1 MKSLY
6 EILDVAFDASDEE
19 IKRAYKQMAL
29 KYHPDKSRT
38 RNAED
43 RFKQIRRAYEVLAD
57 NKKRDLYDR
66 LGSDGVTIEQE
77 GSEMMN
83 LSSRLDKSFS
93 VSMEEIN
100 VSPKQQQPPRAT
112 SKKRVGPRSEKLYAS
127 QQDLTTTRRRRA
139 EQRDESSTTTKQP
152 RKKSKSRTRRKS
164 CDAADGAATSKVI
177 AKIKPQPAKV
187 DPSHAKHQMEDVGEK
202 VSSSTLLRVGACV
215 LFGLAVLNLIK
226 NLIYGIMLLVQL
238 AINAAFI
245 AILYFVLTGRVA
257 NIWQECQHFV
267 GNFWTISS
275 DLLMKIVQSLL
286 RR

>member
-6 EILDVAFDASDEE
+6 EILDVAVDANDEE

-66 LGSDGVTIEQE
+66 LGTTEQE
-77 GSEMMN
+77 GSEMMD
-83 LSSRLDKSFS
+83 LSSARLDKSFS

-100 VSPKQQQPPRAT
+100 VSPKQQPPRAA

-127 QQDLTTTRRRRA
+127 QQDLATTTRRRRA

-164 CDAADGAATSKVI
+164 CDAVDGAASSKVI

-202 VSSSTLLRVGACV
+202 VSTSALLRVGVSV

>member
-66 LGSDGVTIEQE
+66 LGTTEQE

-100 VSPKQQQPPRAT
+100 VSPKQQPPRAT

-127 QQDLTTTRRRRA
+127 QQDLTTTTRRRRV
-139 EQRDESSTTTKQP
+139 EQRDESSTATKQP

-164 CDAADGAATSKVI
+164 CDAVDGAATSKVI
-177 AKIKPQPAKV
+177 AKIKPQPSKV
-187 DPSHAKHQMEDVGEK
+187 DPSHAKHQMEDVEK
-202 VSSSTLLRVGACV
+202 VSSSALLRVGVCV

-238 AINAAFI
+238 AINAAVI

-275 DLLMKIVQSLL
+275 DLLMKLLQSLL

>member
-6 EILDVAFDASDEE
+6 EILDVAIDASDEE
-19 IKRAYKQMAL
+19 IKRAYKQLAL

-66 LGSDGVTIEQE
+66 LGTIEQE
-77 GSEMMN
+77 GSEMMD

-100 VSPKQQQPPRAT
+100 VSPKQPPRAA

-164 CDAADGAATSKVI
+164 CDAVDGAASSKVI
-177 AKIKPQPAKV
+177 AKIKPQPTKV
-187 DPSHAKHQMEDVGEK
+187 DPSHAKHQMEDVEK
-202 VSSSTLLRVGACV
+202 VSSSALLRVGACV

-238 AINAAFI
+238 AINAAFV